1 MKKKIILL
9 AMTCLA
15 IMTAS
20 FGQVDESSERD
31 ANPEQHIF
39 AIRDVWADHPVQVE
53 NIDPNTRIR
62 SFAKAFCSMYQ
73 EYRPNEAMV
82 DYLKK
87 PGNYTLEEKHYLTED
102 EPRNGYI
109 KCDMAWQFDYMTEMC
124 YWRRPNGHQLVGVLM
139 QVGHEGEQCDAVLL
153 FYDFDPK
160 TQLMSPDL
168 AIYESVMTIVGKHTG
183 NVFFNLPKEG
193 KDIDVMTVYWSE
205 IDDFV
210 YDGFLLKWTGNSF
223 VEAELE
229 LEEQ

>member
-15 IMTAS
+15 ILTTAW
-20 FGQVDESSERD
+20 GQVDASSERD
-31 ANPEQHIF
+31 TNPEQHIF
-39 AIRDVWADHPVQVE
+39 AIRDVWAEHCIQVE
-53 NIDPNTRIR
+53 NIDPNARIH

-82 DYLKK
+82 DYLKM
-87 PGNYTLEEKHYLTED
+87 PGKYSYQEKHYLIED
-102 EPRNGYI
+102 DPVNGYI
-109 KCDMAWQFDYMTEMC
+109 QCDMGWQGDYMTEMC

-139 QVGHEGEQCDAVLL
+139 QLGHEGEQCDAVLL

-168 AIYESVMTIVGKHTG
+168 AIYESVMAIVGKHTG
-183 NVFFNLPKEG
+183 NVFFSLPKEG

-210 YDGFLLKWTGNSF
+210 YDGFLLKWTRNSF

>member
-1 MKKKIILL
+1 M
-9 AMTCLA
+9 ACLA
-15 IMTAS
+15 IMTTS
-20 FGQVDESSERD
+20 FGQIDESSERD
-31 ANPEQHIF
+31 LNPEEQIYK
-39 AIRDVWADHPVQVE
+39 IRKVWADHPIRVE
-53 NIDPNTRIR
+53 NLDSQARIR

-82 DYLKK
+82 DYLKM
-87 PGNYTLEEKHYLTED
+87 PGEYTYEEKYYLIED
-102 EPRNGYI
+102 DPSHGYI
-109 KCDMAWQFDYMTEMC
+109 KCDKGGQFDYMTEMC
-124 YWRRPNGHQLVGVLM
+124 YWRRPNGHLLVGVLM

-168 AIYESVMTIVGKHTG
+168 AIYESVIAIVSKHNG
-183 NVFFNLPKEG
+183 DAFFSLPNEG

>member
-9 AMTCLA
+9 AMTCLV
-15 IMTAS
+15 IMATS

-31 ANPEQHIF
+31 ANPEQCIF
-39 AIRDVWADHPVQVE
+39 AIHDVWANRPIRVE
-53 NIDPNTRIR
+53 NIDPKARIW

-73 EYRPNEAMV
+73 EYRPNEAMT

-87 PGNYTLEEKHYLTED
+87 PGEYSYEEKKYITED
-102 EPRNGYI
+102 DSRHGYI

-124 YWRRPNGHQLVGVLM
+124 YWRRPNGHQLVGILM
-139 QVGHEGEQCDAVLL
+139 QVGHEGEKCDAVLL

-168 AIYESVMTIVGKHTG
+168 AIYESVMAIVGKHTG
-183 NVFFNLPKEG
+183 DVFFSLPKEG

>member
-9 AMTCLA
+9 AMTCLT

-20 FGQVDESSERD
+20 FGQVDKFSERD
-31 ANPEQHIF
+31 ENSEQHIF
-39 AIRDVWADHPVQVE
+39 AIRDVWADHPIRVE
-53 NIDPNTRIR
+53 SIDPNARIR

-87 PGNYTLEEKHYLTED
+87 PGKYTVEEKHYLIED
-102 EPRNGYI
+102 DPRHGYI

-124 YWRRPNGHQLVGVLM
+124 YWRRPNGHQLVGILM
-139 QVGHEGEQCDAVLL
+139 QMGHEGERSDAELL

-160 TQLMSPDL
+160 TQLMSPDI
-168 AIYESVMTIVGKHTG
+168 AIYQSVMDIISKHFGQLYIT
-183 NVFFNLPKEG
+183 LPQEG
-193 KDIDVMTVYWSE
+193 KDIDVMTVYWTE

-210 YDGFLLKWTGNSF
+210 YDGFLLKWMGNSF
-223 VEAELE
+223 VEAEIE

>member
-15 IMTAS
+15 IMTTS
-20 FGQVDESSERD
+20 FGQIDESSERD
-31 ANPEQHIF
+31 ANPEQYIL
-39 AIRDVWADHPVQVE
+39 AIRDVWADHPIRVE
-53 NIDPNTRIR
+53 NVDPNARIR
-62 SFAKAFCSMYQ
+62 SFAKAFCEMYQ

-87 PGNYTLEEKHYLTED
+87 PDKYSYQEKHYLIED
-102 EPRNGYI
+102 DPINGYI
-109 KCDMAWQFDYMTEMC
+109 QSDMGWQGDYMTEIC
-124 YWRRPNGHQLVGVLM
+124 YWRRPNGHQLVGILM
-139 QVGHEGEQCDAVLL
+139 QMGHEGERSDAVLL

-168 AIYESVMTIVGKHTG
+168 AIYESVMAIVGKHTG
-183 NVFFNLPKEG
+183 DVFFSLPKEG
-193 KDIDVMTVYWSE
+193 KDIDVMTVFWSE